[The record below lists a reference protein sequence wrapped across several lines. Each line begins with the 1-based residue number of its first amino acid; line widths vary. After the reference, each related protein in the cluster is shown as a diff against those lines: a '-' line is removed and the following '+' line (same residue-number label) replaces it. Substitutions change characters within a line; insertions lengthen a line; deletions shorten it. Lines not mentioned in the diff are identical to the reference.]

1 VDIPQNE
8 LPEGRTLTIAIRPI
22 SSLGT
27 KGKAIAVANSLV
39 TKTTKSKT
47 SR

>member
-8 LPEGRTLTIAIRPI
+8 LPEGRVLTIAIRPI

-27 KGKAIAVANSLV
+27 KGKAIAVTYSLV

-47 SR
+47 IR